1 MNRNVLF
8 IPIGILAIGIL
19 PLPIGYYTLV
29 RIVVF
34 ITMGYLAWQ
43 YFEAKDNTLVWVFG
57 FFAVLYNPILPI
69 YLHSKTLWIVFN
81 ITTIAALIYQYGKTG
96 SSK

>member
-1 MNRNVLF
+1 MKRNILF

-57 FFAVLYNPILPI
+57 FFAVLYNPFIPI
-69 YLHSKTLWIVFN
+69 YLQSKILWIFLN
-81 ITTIAALIYQYGKTG
+81 ILTIAALVYHYKR
-96 SSK
+96 KN

>member
-1 MNRNVLF
+1 MNRNILF
-8 IPIGILAIGIL
+8 ITIGILAIGIL

-34 ITMGYLAWQ
+34 ITMGYLTWQ

-57 FFAVLYNPILPI
+57 FFAALYNPFIPV
-69 YLHSKTLWIVFN
+69 YLHSKALWIAFN
-81 ITTIAALIYQYGKTG
+81 ITTIAALIYQYK
-96 SSK
+96 KQVA